1 MGPENNNNDEE
12 INDIENLENDK
23 AVQAAKQVGKVAGNV
38 AKNATEKAR
47 SAAKQKVA
55 SVAAK
60 VFSAIL
66 PYLLVILG
74 VILIIGFLYA
84 ILTSMLSSIS
94 KGVDDLGSSFV
105 SVSSTDNLDNGI
117 NIQDEQLENLARII
131 QKKGFSMQSLYLSGD
146 IDYSKDMNDPE
157 NIKQR
162 NKYLKQFLLAQLAT
176 QYPDF
181 GITEDENH
189 YNGII
194 KIKRAE
200 HDSDGTTSTD
210 MEYVRKDFFDAML
223 YAINSNMIVDGSVDV
238 STIIPT
244 STTIQS
250 SRSGVKIPAII
261 MKPTK
266 LEENMPLVVMCHGFT
281 GNKKGDNECFI
292 KLGKLLASNGI
303 ASVTI
308 DFSGCGDSTEL
319 STKYTLNNMKSD
331 IDSAIKYMQTNLSI
345 DKDKIGIVGHSM
357 GGRIASEYLDNVSAA
372 ALWAPADGDGLSG
385 LEFLGDYNSLY
396 ENSKQTGSVSTGSW
410 NFDVSSAFFT
420 QMEKSHPLE
429 KIRAFTGA
437 LLVAYDSEDINGT
450 NNIISPSTV
459 SAVKSAM
466 PSQGKWL
473 EYEDDH
479 NFDKNYEEL
488 IVETANMFCNQ
499 FFGKDAENVTS
510 LKTEDVLEGYTI
522 EQLREMSKRVFSVDN
537 DGNLYFFNWVQ
548 VEDNGQ
554 VTYTVT
560 KQSVNYKKTVE
571 KYSMPIEIPLA
582 LCFVT
587 QNPEYVYQFI
597 EQHVLNG
604 EIVITIQDSMRVET
618 YNSWYDWTVN
628 VVQKTYNGSEVE
640 GGGLAYSSI
649 PDNTKNLD
657 PIVHK
662 EEYKK
667 TIITT
672 TVESSAQIT
681 SVDTWMA
688 KQDISYINNQG
699 LVDYPLGQEVV
710 VQDVA
715 CPDPLPEKKVDFQ
728 DNVRT
733 RFETNKKTGKRE
745 PVQVHEYK
753 RVDTEYSLGSCTYTQ
768 TDRVDYNQWERSTV
782 NVDKQAVEAKAKSIV
797 AQWDV
802 PYRVPNSNLNA
813 SVGNKIITDEG
824 IFLELINNESTQK
837 QAEIFK
843 YLIQLYKKGDYSIDN
858 LDLSI
863 YDDIELRVNST
874 ASDIIVDI
882 TKSEAELV
890 LTKDQLRTAITKYY
904 KPGSKARENLLGAL
918 DAIYESQ
925 QEYKVNGV
933 FTMAVAITESSAGTN
948 WGLIDPSTYNWMSF
962 TAGGS
967 SNYYTDKNGTK
978 WAKYNNFSDATKDFA
993 RRINGSSYYFAG
1005 GNYTV
1010 SSIGNSYCV
1019 PPDNWI
1025 NSVLNI
1031 MKKMFSC
1038 AGVDIDSVLDTD
1050 SSQDGGATGT
1060 VELDGSYNV
1069 NGVLLSNP
1077 IKDPISFVGSYAN
1090 HGAVDINP
1098 TQNGGTPVYAA
1109 ADGTVTTAGT
1119 HYSYGNYVIIDHG
1132 NGVSTLYAHASSLVA
1147 KAGQKVS
1154 KGTLIMYEGS
1164 TGNSTGPHVHF
1175 EIRINNKR
1183 SQSLAE
1189 DMFTKLGFTIRR

>member
-1 MGPENNNNDEE
+1 
-12 INDIENLENDK
+12 
-23 AVQAAKQVGKVAGNV
+23 
-38 AKNATEKAR
+38 
-47 SAAKQKVA
+47 
-55 SVAAK
+55 
-60 VFSAIL
+60 
-66 PYLLVILG
+66 
-74 VILIIGFLYA
+74 
-84 ILTSMLSSIS
+84 
-94 KGVDDLGSSFV
+94 
-105 SVSSTDNLDNGI
+105 
-117 NIQDEQLENLARII
+117 
-131 QKKGFSMQSLYLSGD
+131 
-146 IDYSKDMNDPE
+146 
-157 NIKQR
+157 
-162 NKYLKQFLLAQLAT
+162 
-176 QYPDF
+176 
-181 GITEDENH
+181 
-189 YNGII
+189 
-194 KIKRAE
+194 
-200 HDSDGTTSTD
+200 
-210 MEYVRKDFFDAML
+210 
-223 YAINSNMIVDGSVDV
+223 
-238 STIIPT
+238 
-244 STTIQS
+244 
-250 SRSGVKIPAII
+250 
-261 MKPTK
+261 
-266 LEENMPLVVMCHGFT
+266 
-281 GNKKGDNECFI
+281 
-292 KLGKLLASNGI
+292 
-303 ASVTI
+303 
-308 DFSGCGDSTEL
+308 
-319 STKYTLNNMKSD
+319 
-331 IDSAIKYMQTNLSI
+331 
-345 DKDKIGIVGHSM
+345 
-357 GGRIASEYLDNVSAA
+357 
-372 ALWAPADGDGLSG
+372 
-385 LEFLGDYNSLY
+385 
-396 ENSKQTGSVSTGSW
+396 
-410 NFDVSSAFFT
+410 
-420 QMEKSHPLE
+420 
-429 KIRAFTGA
+429 
-437 LLVAYDSEDINGT
+437 
-450 NNIISPSTV
+450 
-459 SAVKSAM
+459 
-466 PSQGKWL
+466 
-473 EYEDDH
+473 
-479 NFDKNYEEL
+479 
-488 IVETANMFCNQ
+488 
-499 FFGKDAENVTS
+499 
-510 LKTEDVLEGYTI
+510 
-522 EQLREMSKRVFSVDN
+522 
-537 DGNLYFFNWVQ
+537 
-548 VEDNGQ
+548 
-554 VTYTVT
+554 
-560 KQSVNYKKTVE
+560 
-571 KYSMPIEIPLA
+571 MPIEIPLA

-662 EEYKK
+662 EEYKR

-715 CPDPLPEKKVDFQ
+715 CPAPLPEKKVDFQ

-782 NVDKQAVEAKAKSIV
+782 NIDKQGMEAKAKSIV
-797 AQWDV
+797 AQWNV

>member
-1 MGPENNNNDEE
+1 M
-12 INDIENLENDK
+12 
-23 AVQAAKQVGKVAGNV
+23 
-38 AKNATEKAR
+38 
-47 SAAKQKVA
+47 
-55 SVAAK
+55 
-60 VFSAIL
+60 
-66 PYLLVILG
+66 YLFIFP
-74 VILIIGFLYA
+74 FL
-84 ILTSMLSSIS
+84 
-94 KGVDDLGSSFV
+94 F
-105 SVSSTDNLDNGI
+105 I
-117 NIQDEQLENLARII
+117 NI
-131 QKKGFSMQSLYLSGD
+131 F
-146 IDYSKDMNDPE
+146 
-157 NIKQR
+157 
-162 NKYLKQFLLAQLAT
+162 
-176 QYPDF
+176 
-181 GITEDENH
+181 
-189 YNGII
+189 
-194 KIKRAE
+194 
-200 HDSDGTTSTD
+200 
-210 MEYVRKDFFDAML
+210 
-223 YAINSNMIVDGSVDV
+223 
-238 STIIPT
+238 
-244 STTIQS
+244 
-250 SRSGVKIPAII
+250 
-261 MKPTK
+261 
-266 LEENMPLVVMCHGFT
+266 
-281 GNKKGDNECFI
+281 
-292 KLGKLLASNGI
+292 
-303 ASVTI
+303 
-308 DFSGCGDSTEL
+308 
-319 STKYTLNNMKSD
+319 
-331 IDSAIKYMQTNLSI
+331 
-345 DKDKIGIVGHSM
+345 
-357 GGRIASEYLDNVSAA
+357 
-372 ALWAPADGDGLSG
+372 
-385 LEFLGDYNSLY
+385 
-396 ENSKQTGSVSTGSW
+396 
-410 NFDVSSAFFT
+410 
-420 QMEKSHPLE
+420 
-429 KIRAFTGA
+429 
-437 LLVAYDSEDINGT
+437 NGT

-522 EQLREMSKRVFSVDN
+522 EQLREMSKKVFSVDN
-537 DGNLYFFNWVQ
+537 DGNLYFFNWKQ
-548 VEDNGQ
+548 VEDNEQ

-662 EEYKK
+662 EEYKR

-782 NVDKQAVEAKAKSIV
+782 NIDKQGMEAKAKSIV
-797 AQWDV
+797 AQWNV

>member
-74 VILIIGFLYA
+74 VILIMGFLYA

-94 KGVDDLGSSFV
+94 KGVDDLGSSFI

-117 NIQDEQLENLARII
+117 NIQDEQLENLARLI

-261 MKPTK
+261 MRPTK
-266 LEENMPLVVMCHGFT
+266 IEENMPLVVMCHGFT

-357 GGRIASEYLDNVSAA
+357 GGRIASEYLDKVSAA

-410 NFDVSSAFFT
+410 NFDVSSNFFK
-420 QMEKSHPLE
+420 QMENSHPLE
-429 KIRAFTGA
+429 KIRSFTGT

-522 EQLREMSKRVFSVDN
+522 EQLREMSKKVFSVDN
-537 DGNLYFFNWVQ
+537 DGNLYFFNWKQ

-554 VTYTVT
+554 VTYTIT

-571 KYSMPIEIPLA
+571 KYSLPIQISLA

-618 YNSWYDWTVN
+618 YNSWYDWTIN
-628 VVQKTYNGSEVE
+628 VVQKTYNGTETD
-640 GGGLAYSSI
+640 GGISYSST
-649 PDNTKNLD
+649 PDRTANLS

-662 EEYKK
+662 EEYKR

-688 KQDISYINNQG
+688 KQEISYINNQG
-699 LVDYPLGQEVV
+699 LIDYPLGQEVV
-710 VQDVA
+710 VQDTP
-715 CPDPLPEKKVDFQ
+715 CPDPLPENKVDFQ
-728 DNVRT
+728 DIVKRRYEYN
-733 RFETNKKTGKRE
+733 EITGE
-745 PVQVHEYK
+745 VDTIEEHEYR
-753 RVDTEYSLGSCTYTQ
+753 RVDTEYSLANCTYTQ
-768 TDRVDYNQWERSTV
+768 TDKAVYNQWERSTV
-782 NVDKQAVEAKAKSIV
+782 KVDKQAIEAKAKSIV
-797 AQWDV
+797 AQWNV

-837 QAEIFK
+837 QSEIFK
-843 YLIQLYKKGDYSIDN
+843 YLIELYRQGNYSIDN

-890 LTKDQLRTAITKYY
+890 LTKDQLKTAITKYY
-904 KPGSKARENLLGAL
+904 KSGSKARENLLGAL
-918 DAIYESQ
+918 DAIYDSQ

-948 WGLIDPSTYNWMSF
+948 WGLIDSSTYNWMSF
-962 TAGGS
+962 TAGGA

-978 WAKYNNFSDATKDFA
+978 WAKYDSFSEATKDFA
-993 RRINGSSYYFAG
+993 RRINESSYYFKG

-1010 SSIGNSYCV
+1010 SSIGKSYCS
-1019 PPDNWI
+1019 PPESWT
-1025 NSVLNI
+1025 NSVLSI

-1038 AGVDIDSVLDTD
+1038 AGIDIDSVLDTD
-1050 SSQDGGATGT
+1050 AALDGGAIGT

-1077 IKDPISFVGSYAN
+1077 IKDPISFVGSYVN

-1109 ADGTVTTAGT
+1109 ADGTVTIAGT
-1119 HYSYGNYVIIDHG
+1119 HESYGNYVVIDHG

-1147 KAGQKVS
+1147 KKGQKVS

-1175 EIRINNKR
+1175 EIRINNQR
-1183 SQSLAE
+1183 SQALAE

>member
-1 MGPENNNNDEE
+1 M
-12 INDIENLENDK
+12 
-23 AVQAAKQVGKVAGNV
+23 
-38 AKNATEKAR
+38 
-47 SAAKQKVA
+47 
-55 SVAAK
+55 
-60 VFSAIL
+60 
-66 PYLLVILG
+66 
-74 VILIIGFLYA
+74 
-84 ILTSMLSSIS
+84 
-94 KGVDDLGSSFV
+94 
-105 SVSSTDNLDNGI
+105 
-117 NIQDEQLENLARII
+117 
-131 QKKGFSMQSLYLSGD
+131 
-146 IDYSKDMNDPE
+146 
-157 NIKQR
+157 
-162 NKYLKQFLLAQLAT
+162 
-176 QYPDF
+176 
-181 GITEDENH
+181 
-189 YNGII
+189 
-194 KIKRAE
+194 
-200 HDSDGTTSTD
+200 
-210 MEYVRKDFFDAML
+210 
-223 YAINSNMIVDGSVDV
+223 
-238 STIIPT
+238 
-244 STTIQS
+244 
-250 SRSGVKIPAII
+250 
-261 MKPTK
+261 
-266 LEENMPLVVMCHGFT
+266 
-281 GNKKGDNECFI
+281 
-292 KLGKLLASNGI
+292 
-303 ASVTI
+303 
-308 DFSGCGDSTEL
+308 
-319 STKYTLNNMKSD
+319 
-331 IDSAIKYMQTNLSI
+331 
-345 DKDKIGIVGHSM
+345 
-357 GGRIASEYLDNVSAA
+357 
-372 ALWAPADGDGLSG
+372 
-385 LEFLGDYNSLY
+385 
-396 ENSKQTGSVSTGSW
+396 
-410 NFDVSSAFFT
+410 
-420 QMEKSHPLE
+420 
-429 KIRAFTGA
+429 
-437 LLVAYDSEDINGT
+437 
-450 NNIISPSTV
+450 
-459 SAVKSAM
+459 
-466 PSQGKWL
+466 

-522 EQLREMSKRVFSVDN
+522 EQLREMSKKVFSVDN
-537 DGNLYFFNWVQ
+537 DGNLYFFNWKQ
-548 VEDNGQ
+548 VEDNEQ

-662 EEYKK
+662 EEYKR

-782 NVDKQAVEAKAKSIV
+782 NIDKQGMEAKAKSIV
-797 AQWDV
+797 AQWNV

-904 KPGSKARENLLGAL
+904 KPGSKARENLLGTL

>member
-1 MGPENNNNDEE
+1 M
-12 INDIENLENDK
+12 
-23 AVQAAKQVGKVAGNV
+23 
-38 AKNATEKAR
+38 
-47 SAAKQKVA
+47 
-55 SVAAK
+55 
-60 VFSAIL
+60 
-66 PYLLVILG
+66 
-74 VILIIGFLYA
+74 
-84 ILTSMLSSIS
+84 
-94 KGVDDLGSSFV
+94 
-105 SVSSTDNLDNGI
+105 
-117 NIQDEQLENLARII
+117 
-131 QKKGFSMQSLYLSGD
+131 
-146 IDYSKDMNDPE
+146 
-157 NIKQR
+157 
-162 NKYLKQFLLAQLAT
+162 
-176 QYPDF
+176 
-181 GITEDENH
+181 
-189 YNGII
+189 
-194 KIKRAE
+194 
-200 HDSDGTTSTD
+200 
-210 MEYVRKDFFDAML
+210 
-223 YAINSNMIVDGSVDV
+223 
-238 STIIPT
+238 
-244 STTIQS
+244 
-250 SRSGVKIPAII
+250 
-261 MKPTK
+261 
-266 LEENMPLVVMCHGFT
+266 
-281 GNKKGDNECFI
+281 
-292 KLGKLLASNGI
+292 
-303 ASVTI
+303 
-308 DFSGCGDSTEL
+308 
-319 STKYTLNNMKSD
+319 
-331 IDSAIKYMQTNLSI
+331 
-345 DKDKIGIVGHSM
+345 
-357 GGRIASEYLDNVSAA
+357 
-372 ALWAPADGDGLSG
+372 
-385 LEFLGDYNSLY
+385 
-396 ENSKQTGSVSTGSW
+396 
-410 NFDVSSAFFT
+410 
-420 QMEKSHPLE
+420 
-429 KIRAFTGA
+429 
-437 LLVAYDSEDINGT
+437 
-450 NNIISPSTV
+450 
-459 SAVKSAM
+459 
-466 PSQGKWL
+466 
-473 EYEDDH
+473 
-479 NFDKNYEEL
+479 
-488 IVETANMFCNQ
+488 
-499 FFGKDAENVTS
+499 
-510 LKTEDVLEGYTI
+510 
-522 EQLREMSKRVFSVDN
+522 
-537 DGNLYFFNWVQ
+537 
-548 VEDNGQ
+548 
-554 VTYTVT
+554 
-560 KQSVNYKKTVE
+560 
-571 KYSMPIEIPLA
+571 
-582 LCFVT
+582 
-587 QNPEYVYQFI
+587 
-597 EQHVLNG
+597 
-604 EIVITIQDSMRVET
+604 
-618 YNSWYDWTVN
+618 
-628 VVQKTYNGSEVE
+628 
-640 GGGLAYSSI
+640 
-649 PDNTKNLD
+649 
-657 PIVHK
+657 
-662 EEYKK
+662 
-667 TIITT
+667 
-672 TVESSAQIT
+672 
-681 SVDTWMA
+681 
-688 KQDISYINNQG
+688 
-699 LVDYPLGQEVV
+699 
-710 VQDVA
+710 
-715 CPDPLPEKKVDFQ
+715 
-728 DNVRT
+728 
-733 RFETNKKTGKRE
+733 
-745 PVQVHEYK
+745 
-753 RVDTEYSLGSCTYTQ
+753 
-768 TDRVDYNQWERSTV
+768 
-782 NVDKQAVEAKAKSIV
+782 EAKAKSIV
-797 AQWDV
+797 AQWNV

-1010 SSIGNSYCV
+1010 SSIGKSYCV